1 MRAREWLDVRRMLNE
16 LMRETREIDHMINPV
31 NCASTTD

>member
-1 MRAREWLDVRRMLNE
+1 MRAREWLDERRIFNE
-16 LMRETREIDHMINPV
+16 LVRETREIAHMLNPV